1 LFLGKLAAKQ
11 NLSGIVVKLARETGE
26 KAKQETTRVTGIV
39 TRGGKAIGG
48 GRVGGWQKRRKE
60 MDRINT
66 AIHRGRTL
74 PMWGYEFVRTTVN
87 PDGTF
92 ALNHIEAGP
101 WFGPWFF
108 VYEEPTGP
116 PTIVGPITITSKDRT
131 MTVDIAVTPGCA
143 IEGRVENVPAVMAGQ
158 VWLVAFD
165 ATILRREALVSADG
179 TFRLEDL
186 PPGRYGLKAGHDA
199 YTDPHIPRWKP
210 GEKVDPQ
217 AFKKLAEPWQGAEVV
232 TLEPGKTARGVVVDF
247 RPPGP
252 LVEPPPEAA
261 KTAP

>member
-1 LFLGKLAAKQ
+1 M
-11 NLSGIVVKLARETGE
+11 TGL
-26 KAKQETTRVTGIV
+26 V
-39 TRGGKAIGG
+39 TRGGKPVGG

-60 MDRINT
+60 MNRVNV
-66 AIHRGRTL
+66 AILRGRTL

-92 ALNHIEAGP
+92 ALENLKAGP

-116 PTIVGPITITSKDRT
+116 PTIVGPVTITSKDRT
-131 MTVDIAVTPGCA
+131 MTVDIVVTEGGA
-143 IEGRVENVPAVMAGQ
+143 IEGRVENVPAAMAGQ
-158 VWLVAFD
+158 VWVIAFD

-199 YTDPHIPRWKP
+199 YTDPHVPRSKA
-210 GEKVDPQ
+210 GEKLDPKD
-217 AFKKLAEPWQGAEVV
+217 FEKLAEPWQGAVVV
-232 TLEPGKTARGVVVDF
+232 TVEPGKTARGVVVDF

-252 LVEPPPEAA
+252 LVEPSEKAA
-261 KTAP
+261 KTGP